1 MSSTLSTPTARSEKK
16 HYEEGESVR
25 ERKGEKERESE
36 RERKTHV
43 NTIKKEIQWYILPT
57 AIQLVLESPNIAMT
71 PILP

>member
-1 MSSTLSTPTARSEKK
+1 MRGEKK
-16 HYEEGESVR
+16 YYEDGESVR
-25 ERKGEKERESE
+25 ERKGERE
-36 RERKTHV
+36 RERKTRV